1 LHAVPVETVKPLR
14 IAWLGPVPGGTSG
27 ARGVGEEL
35 LRGLADL
42 GHKIDC
48 FFPIRGHQLS
58 PALAEHE
65 NLSFVWGTSPW
76 KWNRWYSR
84 TKIGAFASGLI
95 ARGRAS
101 MQLRQEIALRHAQEP
116 YDLVYQFSSIE
127 TPALP
132 SSLRRSAP
140 LVIHPETHVA
150 GELRWLIKER
160 RLGLR
165 SQPAYVLIAVAT
177 ILAVRVVVQRLTI
190 RRASLLVCI
199 SAVFRDHL
207 VHDYGF
213 PAADTVVIPNPVRV
227 DRFDGVPRELS
238 RPPTV
243 LVLGRISVRKGVE
256 DVLAVARVLLE
267 RGVAVR
273 VRILGNPSLW
283 SDYTRLLDELPPN
296 TEYTGRVPPEEI
308 PLELARSDVLLQA
321 SKYEPFG
328 LTVGEALA
336 AGVPVVATSE
346 VGAIEGVAR
355 SVIGE
360 VEPGD
365 VEGMAT
371 AIVTLLERTGEQ
383 RSEMEE
389 TARAEAARL
398 FAPERVCEQI
408 SAALERLV
416 HGAHQE

>member
-1 LHAVPVETVKPLR
+1 VPVKSVKPLR

-42 GHKIDC
+42 GHEIDC

-58 PALAEHE
+58 PALAAHE
-65 NLSFVWGTSPW
+65 NLSFVFGTSPW

-84 TKIGAFASGLI
+84 TKIGAFSSGLI

-101 MQLRQEIALRHAQEP
+101 MQLRQEISRRHEQDP

-132 SSLRRSAP
+132 SSLRRSVP

-165 SQPAYVLIAVAT
+165 SQPAYVLLAVAT

-190 RRASLLVCI
+190 RRASLLICI
-199 SAVFRDHL
+199 SGVFRDHL

-213 PAADTVVIPNPVRV
+213 PPADTVVIPNPVRI
-227 DRFDGVPRELS
+227 DRFEGVSRELT

-256 DVLAVARVLLE
+256 DVVAVARVLLE
-267 RGVAVR
+267 RGIAVR

-296 TEYTGRVPPEEI
+296 AEYTGRVPPEEI
-308 PLELARSDVLLQA
+308 PQELAHSDVLLQA

-365 VEGMAT
+365 VAGMAS
-371 AIVTLLERTGEQ
+371 AIVALLEQAGEN
-383 RSEMEE
+383 RSEMEA
-389 TARAEAARL
+389 TARTEASRL

-408 SAALERLV
+408 STALERLV
-416 HGAHQE
+416 RVEPQQS